1 MARKDQSPAPSGI
14 RGAWKLLSATA
25 GLGLGAFLSL
35 ACSPAEDTTPSYEGS
50 CPILIECAPELVP
63 NTDAD
68 ELTRDLDTAYGPE
81 GTCWASGRIY
91 HEQCRNSCV
100 AALEQ
105 YNLAVVGQGASCGT
119 CTTDSECAPFGNDA
133 ICIENFC
140 ARRELGDV
148 ASDSGADTDP
158 STGDVADSGEDT
170 GETGVLD
177 PACAVG
183 APRVIFETNLGT
195 ISVDIDVEAEPAASA
210 LFLQNVSDKF
220 YDNMLFHQV
229 VDGVSMQAGA
239 FRPGLVLA
247 TPPDEISYASTPALD
262 HDALSIALIS
272 IEGVLSGQFYLT
284 DSPGPS
290 PEAPG
295 LGVVIGRI
303 IGGAEVRDQISAVEV
318 STVTWMDFV
327 LQSMPNDDVIIE
339 LAYCE
344 E

>member
-1 MARKDQSPAPSGI
+1 M
-14 RGAWKLLSATA
+14 AWKLLSAA
-25 GLGLGAFLSL
+25 AALSLGASLAL

-50 CPILIECAPELVP
+50 CPILIECAPDLVA
-63 NTDAD
+63 NTDVD
-68 ELTRDLDTAYGPE
+68 EVTQYLEGAYGPE
-81 GTCWASGRIY
+81 GSCWASGRIY
-91 HEQCRNSCV
+91 HEQCRSSCV

-119 CTTDSECAPFGNDA
+119 CTTDSECTRFGSDA
-133 ICIENFC
+133 MCIENFC

-148 ASDSGADTDP
+148 ASDTSIDTGP

-170 GETGVLD
+170 NGSDVLD
-177 PACAVG
+177 PACAVA

-195 ISVDIDVEAEPAASA
+195 ISVDIDVEAEPAAST
-210 LFLQNVSDKF
+210 LFLQNVSDDF

-247 TPPDEISYASTPALD
+247 SPLSELSYTSTPALD

-272 IEGVLSGQFYLT
+272 VEGVLGGQFYLT
-284 DSPGPS
+284 DNPGPS
-290 PEAPG
+290 ADAPG

-303 IGGAEVRDQISAVEV
+303 IGGVEVRDQISAVAV
-318 STVTWMDFV
+318 SPVTWMDFV